1 MEKRTTNSL
10 QIVYN
15 ERGGQVTCKRE
26 IFVRNRGYKYV
37 VKKHSNSYLLMCINA
52 TWINQM
58 LKDNGIKPRE
68 FRKLTYL
75 DMADVQ
81 TSAFREK
88 LFLTLKPKNFWEMCD
103 TLALSMSEYDIPEG
117 TRPYE
122 TRWFCEYPL
131 FTLEDVY
138 EILLDKGMAQEDA
151 LRVMEFVRRGKCT
164 TLSLSKDEFLQLYDV
179 PEKMQTAIKAC
190 KFLPAREQVM
200 DELIRM
206 IGRAVSARQEMARL
220 EEQDV

>member
-1 MEKRTTNSL
+1 
-10 QIVYN
+10 
-15 ERGGQVTCKRE
+15 
-26 IFVRNRGYKYV
+26 
-37 VKKHSNSYLLMCINA
+37 MCINA

-58 LKDNGIKPRE
+58 LKDNGIKPRD

-103 TLALSMSEYDIPEG
+103 TLALSMAEYDIPEG
-117 TRPYE
+117 RGVYE

-131 FTLEDVY
+131 FSLEDVY
-138 EILLDKGMAQEDA
+138 EILLDKGMEQEDA

-164 TLSLSKDEFLQLYDV
+164 TLTLSKDEFLQLYDV
-179 PEKMQTAIKAC
+179 PDKMQTAIKSC
-190 KFLPAREQVM
+190 KYLPAREQVIR
-200 DELIRM
+200 ELILS
-206 IGRAVSARQEMARL
+206 IGKAVANKQEMAKL
-220 EEQDV
+220 EEQD